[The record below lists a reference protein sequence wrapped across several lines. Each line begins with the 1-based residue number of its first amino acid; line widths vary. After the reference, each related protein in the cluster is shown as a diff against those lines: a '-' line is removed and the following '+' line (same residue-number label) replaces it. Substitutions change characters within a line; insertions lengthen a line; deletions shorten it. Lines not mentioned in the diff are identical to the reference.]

1 MFFIGGH
8 RMVETPGRD
17 SSQFHRSGEPSPC
30 LLRVVQRCSAILRGP
45 SHRSPIWQVQVQI
58 SSKSLAQVFP
68 SIWMCHQCHPRF
80 YFGEVASS
88 CGRTS
93 ALTTQRKAQRRF
105 RTSSLAYAFATKAS
119 LGSRRFYR
127 VLCLPRPEKVCFQ
140 SRQIVWSKVWLQ
152 WKHRKQEIMWEN

>member
-1 MFFIGGH
+1 MFFIGDH

-17 SSQFHRSGEPSPC
+17 SSQFHRRSGEPSPC
-30 LLRVVQRCSAILRGP
+30 LLRVVQRCSKALLRGP

-58 SSKSLAQVFP
+58 SSKSLARVFP

-93 ALTTQRKAQRRF
+93 ALTSQRKAQRRF

-127 VLCLPRPEKVCFQ
+127 VYYVCLGQKKSVSNRGKSFGARYG
-140 SRQIVWSKVWLQ
+140 SSAST
-152 WKHRKQEIMWEN
+152 ENRR